1 MDNETFYYSKN
12 LIIEI
17 IKTFKIDFL
26 ENIVDAYNK
35 YFIKPS
41 NPEDIQN
48 ALNKY
53 IVNKKRLPNR
63 ILTEEEEYC
72 LEFEKE
78 NYREFKKFH
87 SPKRIIKK

>member
-1 MDNETFYYSKN
+1 MKGETFYYSKS

-17 IKTFKIDFL
+17 IKTYKTDFL
-26 ENIVDAYNK
+26 ENMVDAYYK

-53 IVNKKRLPNR
+53 IVNKKSLPNG
-63 ILTEEEEYC
+63 ILTEEEYS

-78 NYREFKKFH
+78 NYREFKKFY